1 MCYHNISKVKLLHCV
16 VNKEQNKHHCS
27 IQSCTTNYSL
37 LQISAYVS
45 DWEQNL
51 NPKTNSN
58 YHNTITETVFPN
70 NLHICG
76 QYQEGDYLNCH
87 LVTSGAESLHE
98 A

>member
-1 MCYHNISKVKLLHCV
+1 MCYHNITKVKLLHCT

-51 NPKTNSN
+51 TPKQIQ
-58 YHNTITETVFPN
+58 TIITQQQKQFSQTTYISVVN
-70 NLHICG
+70 IKKK
-76 QYQEGDYLNCH
+76 
-87 LVTSGAESLHE
+87 TI
-98 A
+98 